1 MGGITG
7 CLALADGAGPDTEWV
22 DRAALRV
29 AHRGP
34 DDQGSYADADL
45 ALAFRR
51 LAVIDPSPRG
61 RQPIASADGRYVMVF
76 DGEIY
81 NHIEL
86 AGRLAARGV
95 QLRSRSGAEVLL
107 EMYAWLGKDVVR
119 QLRGMYAFAIWDRRN
134 RELFCARDPFGI
146 KPFFYALTP
155 GSHRPRSG
163 PQLRFAS
170 ERKALADAGEVKLVD
185 PDALRRY
192 LSFQYVP
199 APATMVPPAR
209 ALPPGHVLI
218 ARPGGRVDVFRYWRP
233 EFKPARSPSSASP
246 GKILDALR
254 DSVAVHLRS
263 DVPVGAFLSG
273 GVDSAT
279 LCALAAESIPGLLT
293 FTVGFDRE
301 GYSEIDHAA
310 ATATALGVKSI
321 PYVITPEEFFDC
333 LPQIVWQLDDPMAD
347 AAAVPLWFAAREA
360 RKHVKVVLSGE
371 GADELFGGYGVYY
384 QPGVVRAG
392 KALPGW
398 SRATIGRVAA
408 ELPTGARGKGLLNR
422 TSTPLRRRYIG
433 NAFVFHG
440 EEASQLVRGASG
452 SAFDVT
458 DPVYRQAAEAG
469 LDDVATMQLVD
480 VNTWLP
486 GDILVKADRMAMAH
500 GLELRTPFLDREVLA
515 VAAKLARPEKT
526 AAGTTK
532 FALREAVGDLLPQ
545 AAAERAK
552 LGFPVPLGHWLRGGM
567 FGYAEHAVGTA
578 QTGQWL
584 NKNAALDLLRRFRA
598 GEPDVTWRQVWLLV
612 VFSLWHQIYVERV
625 YDPVTLGWE
634 PTPPPTDPA
643 RTAYLADPARPALHP
658 SDPGRPALHPSDPGR
673 TAAYPG
679 PAADPGRT
687 AAYPAPAEAHP
698 GPPHIFTGSSDQH
711 SGPPDIFSPTTDPRS
726 GPRPAP
732 HRAPPDPHRA
742 PSDPHRA
749 PSDPRPSPPRLS
761 QDPAAERPSPP
772 RPYEGPVSGPGPYQD
787 PAAERPS
794 SPRPYQGP
802 ADERPGPPDRYPG
815 APDQRLSPPDQDPD
829 VTDQYADP
837 QSSYPDPTDPYSG
850 RPGR

>member
-22 DRAALRV
+22 GRATVRI

-34 DDQGSYADADL
+34 DDQGFFTDPDL
-45 ALAFRR
+45 ALGFRR
-51 LAVIDPSPRG
+51 LAVIDPSPAG
-61 RQPIASADGRYVMVF
+61 RQPMHSADGRYVMVF

-81 NHIEL
+81 NYVEL
-86 AGRLAARGV
+86 AQRLAGRGV
-95 QLRSRSGAEVLL
+95 QLRSRSSSEVLL

-119 QLRGMYAFAIWDRRN
+119 QLRGMYAFAIWDRRD

-146 KPFFYALTP
+146 KPFFYALTT
-155 GSHRPRSG
+155 GGHRPRSG

-170 ERKALADAGEVKLVD
+170 ERKALADSGEVTVID

-199 APATMVPPAR
+199 APATLVPPAR
-209 ALPPGHVLI
+209 SLPPGHVLI

-233 EFKPARSPSSASP
+233 ELRPARSPSSSSP
-246 GKILDALR
+246 EKILAAMR

-279 LCALAAESIPGLLT
+279 LCALAAESSPGLLT
-293 FTVGFDRE
+293 FTVGFERE
-301 GYSEIDHAA
+301 GYNEIDDAM
-310 ATATALGVKSI
+310 ATATALGVKSV
-321 PYVITPEEFFDC
+321 PYVISPDEFVAA
-333 LPQIVWQLDDPMAD
+333 LPRIIWHLDDPMAD

-384 QPGVVRAG
+384 QPGMVRAG
-392 KALPGW
+392 KALPSWG
-398 SRATIGRVAA
+398 RATISRVASEMPA
-408 ELPTGARGKGLLNR
+408 GAKGKGLLNR

-433 NAFVFHG
+433 NAYVYQ
-440 EEASQLVRGASG
+440 ADQARLLVRRGNG
-452 SAFDVT
+452 SEFDVT

-515 VAAKLARPEKT
+515 VAARLARVEKT

-532 FALREAVGDLLPQ
+532 FALREAINDLLPQ
-545 AAAERAK
+545 AAAERPK

-567 FGYAEHAVGTA
+567 YGFAEQVVRTA

-584 NKNAALDLLRRFRA
+584 NQSAVLDIMRRFRA
-598 GEPDVTWRQVWLLV
+598 GDPTVTWRQVWLLV

-634 PTPPPTDPA
+634 
-643 RTAYLADPARPALHP
+643 
-658 SDPGRPALHPSDPGR
+658 
-673 TAAYPG
+673 
-679 PAADPGRT
+679 
-687 AAYPAPAEAHP
+687 APAI
-698 GPPHIFTGSSDQH
+698 G
-711 SGPPDIFSPTTDPRS
+711 
-726 GPRPAP
+726 
-732 HRAPPDPHRA
+732 
-742 PSDPHRA
+742 
-749 PSDPRPSPPRLS
+749 
-761 QDPAAERPSPP
+761 
-772 RPYEGPVSGPGPYQD
+772 
-787 PAAERPS
+787 
-794 SPRPYQGP
+794 
-802 ADERPGPPDRYPG
+802 
-815 APDQRLSPPDQDPD
+815 
-829 VTDQYADP
+829 
-837 QSSYPDPTDPYSG
+837 
-850 RPGR
+850 

>member
-1 MGGITG
+1 MCGITG

-22 DRAALRV
+22 GRAAMRV

-34 DDQGSYADADL
+34 DDEAFYADQHL
-45 ALAFRR
+45 ALGFRR
-51 LAVIDPSPRG
+51 LAVIDTSAAG
-61 RQPIASADGRYVMVF
+61 RQPMQSADGRFVLVF

-81 NHIEL
+81 NVAEL
-86 AGRLAARGV
+86 AQRLHARGV
-95 QLRSRSGAEVLL
+95 RLRSRSAAEVLL

-146 KPFFYALTP
+146 KPFFYALTT
-155 GSHRPRSG
+155 GGQRPRSG

-170 ERKALADAGEVKLVD
+170 ERKALAGPGEVTAID

-199 APATMVPPAR
+199 APATLVPPAR
-209 ALPPGHVLI
+209 SLPPGHVLI

-233 EFKPARSPSSASP
+233 ELRPARSPSSSSP
-246 GKILDALR
+246 DKILGALR
-254 DSVAVHLRS
+254 DSVAAHLRS

-279 LCALAAESIPGLLT
+279 LCALAAESVPDLLT

-301 GYSEIDHAA
+301 GYSEIDDAM

-321 PYVITPEEFFDC
+321 PYLIGPEEFLAC
-333 LPQIVWQLDDPMAD
+333 LPRIIWQLDDPMAD
-347 AAAVPLWFAAREA
+347 AAAIPLWFAAREA

-392 KALPGW
+392 RALPGW
-398 SRATIGRVAA
+398 GRSTIGRVAS
-408 ELPTGARGKGLLNR
+408 ELPAGARGRGFLNR

-433 NAFVFHG
+433 NAYVYHG
-440 EEASQLVRGASG
+440 DDASQLVRKAHG
-452 SAFDVT
+452 SEFDVT
-458 DPVYRQAAEAG
+458 DPVYRQAADAG
-469 LDDVATMQLVD
+469 LDDVATMQLID
-480 VNTWLP
+480 INTWLP

-515 VAAKLARPEKT
+515 VAARLARVEKT

-532 FALREAVGDLLPQ
+532 FALREAIGELLPQ

-567 FGYAEHAVGTA
+567 YGFAEQVVRTA

-584 NKNAALDLLRRFRA
+584 DKNAALDILRRFRSDDP
-598 GEPDVTWRQVWLLV
+598 EVTWRQVWLLV

-625 YDPVTLGWE
+625 YDPVALGWE
-634 PTPPPTDPA
+634 T
-643 RTAYLADPARPALHP
+643 
-658 SDPGRPALHPSDPGR
+658 SM
-673 TAAYPG
+673 G
-679 PAADPGRT
+679 PAAG
-687 AAYPAPAEAHP
+687 
-698 GPPHIFTGSSDQH
+698 
-711 SGPPDIFSPTTDPRS
+711 
-726 GPRPAP
+726 
-732 HRAPPDPHRA
+732 
-742 PSDPHRA
+742 
-749 PSDPRPSPPRLS
+749 
-761 QDPAAERPSPP
+761 
-772 RPYEGPVSGPGPYQD
+772 
-787 PAAERPS
+787 
-794 SPRPYQGP
+794 
-802 ADERPGPPDRYPG
+802 
-815 APDQRLSPPDQDPD
+815 
-829 VTDQYADP
+829 
-837 QSSYPDPTDPYSG
+837 
-850 RPGR
+850 